1 MKVDGEEIKT
11 TDEHPFWVVG
21 KGWTGASHL
30 KSGDILKLENGKKV
44 KVDEVWIEKLITPVK
59 VYNFEVA
66 DWHTYYVSDAGV
78 LVHNKC
84 VKVAS
89 KTLAKSGFIN
99 PNKIR
104 YTQNSIKS
112 SFSNGDSVYD
122 TIKGLKSGKIKPGD
136 IPEIRIFEKHGQL
149 YTLDN
154 RSLYAAEQAGVNVK
168 YRMATE
174 KEITNEAWKFTTKN
188 NGTSIKVR

>member
-1 MKVDGEEIKT
+1 MVLIGSKYKFT
-11 TDEHPFWVVG
+11 
-21 KGWTGASHL
+21 KG
-30 KSGDILKLENGKKV
+30 
-44 KVDEVWIEKLITPVK
+44 
-59 VYNFEVA
+59 
-66 DWHTYYVSDAGV
+66 AG
-78 LVHNKC
+78 
-84 VKVAS
+84 

-104 YTQNSIKS
+104 YTQNNIKS
-112 SFSNGDSVYD
+112 SFSNGNSIYD

-136 IPEIRIFEKHGQL
+136 IPPIRIFEKHGQR

-154 RSLYAAEQAGVNVK
+154 RRLYAAEQAGVNVK

-174 KEITNEAWKFTTKN
+174 KGITNEAWKITTKN

>member
-89 KTLAKSGFIN
+89 KSVKVDKSYFKNFDGH
-99 PNKIR
+99 
-104 YTQNSIKS
+104 
-112 SFSNGDSVYD
+112 
-122 TIKGLKSGKIKPGD
+122 
-136 IPEIRIFEKHGQL
+136 FEKHVINQKEFGNISRDE
-149 YTLDN
+149 YFTRALDLAT
-154 RSLYAAEQAGVNVK
+154 RKVDGKKIISKSLSNGREAIYNK
-168 YRMATE
+168 S
-174 KEITNEAWKFTTKN
+174 TNEIVITHGGQKIGTFFKPS
-188 NGTSIKVR
+188 NGIKYFNGLK

>member
-84 VKVAS
+84 AKWADDTVKWSNHGYKHFPQKNMSWKNV
-89 KTLAKSGFIN
+89 
-99 PNKIR
+99 
-104 YTQNSIKS
+104 IKS
-112 SFSNGDSVYD
+112 TKNGPVKYNLGTDIKVLEKMVWKKGIPVSNGKTWKVMEFNDIIGASGGAETKYMRVEMSGG
-122 TIKGLKSGKIKPGD
+122 TIHGHPITKAEYKKLIK
-136 IPEIRIFEKHGQL
+136 
-149 YTLDN
+149 
-154 RSLYAAEQAGVNVK
+154 
-168 YRMATE
+168 
-174 KEITNEAWKFTTKN
+174 
-188 NGTSIKVR
+188 